1 MQSTISY
8 YLMKAGMFAT
18 RGIEDVLAS
27 TGLTTR
33 QFLLLGVV
41 AEGSAKSQQDVSR
54 ALHVDPTIV
63 VGLIDELEAQKL
75 LVRQKNPDDRRRYVL
90 SLTAKGTKVLKSGMA
105 RMQAAEDTFL
115 EDLSPADRSAL
126 QALLS
131 RVMQP
136 KLERL

>member
-18 RGIEDVLAS
+18 RGIEDVLSS

-33 QFLLLGVV
+33 QFLLLGIV

-75 LVRQKNPDDRRRYVL
+75 LVRQKSAHDRRRYVL
-90 SLTAKGTKVLKSGMA
+90 SLTAKGTKVLKSGMT
-105 RMQAAEDTFL
+105 RMQAAEDAFL
-115 EDLSPADRSAL
+115 GDLSPADRAAL
-126 QALLS
+126 QTLLA

>member
-1 MQSTISY
+1 MLS
-8 YLMKAGMFAT
+8 
-18 RGIEDVLAS
+18 S

-33 QFLLLGVV
+33 QFLLLGIV

-75 LVRQKNPDDRRRYVL
+75 LVRQKSADDRRRYVL
-90 SLTAKGTKVLKSGMA
+90 SLTAKGTKVLKSGMT
-105 RMQAAEDTFL
+105 RMQAAEDAFL
-115 EDLSPADRSAL
+115 GDLSPADRAAL
-126 QALLS
+126 QTLLA

>member
-18 RGIEDVLAS
+18 RGIEDVLSS

-33 QFLLLGVV
+33 QFLLLGIV

-75 LVRQKNPDDRRRYVL
+75 LVRQKSADDRRRYVL
-90 SLTAKGTKVLKSGMA
+90 SLTAKGTKVLKSGMT
-105 RMQAAEDTFL
+105 RMQAAEDAFL
-115 EDLSPADRSAL
+115 GDLSPADRAAL
-126 QALLS
+126 QTLLS